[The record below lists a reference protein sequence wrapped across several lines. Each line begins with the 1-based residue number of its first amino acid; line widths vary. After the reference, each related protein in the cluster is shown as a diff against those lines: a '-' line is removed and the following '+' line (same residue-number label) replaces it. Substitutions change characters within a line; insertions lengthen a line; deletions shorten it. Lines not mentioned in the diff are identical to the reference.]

1 MKERQSDTRHGR
13 QREDFLREHV
23 DQGIWMS
30 TEYHSKFFAHELTC
44 PGRHGVD
51 RLSQSLFDASVDLNP
66 HQVEAALFAMRNP
79 LSKGALLADEV
90 GLGKTIEAGLV
101 LCQCWAERKRRLLV
115 ICPASLRKQWQIE
128 LADKFNMPAI
138 VLDSRVYRNAVKD
151 GVGNPLES
159 QAVIITSLHYAA
171 RLANEMRLI
180 PWDLVVID
188 EAHKLRNSHRTSNR
202 MGQAIRWAL
211 EDRKKLLL
219 TATPLQNSLTE
230 LYGITTVIDDQL
242 FGDLPTFRT
251 LYASGDGDLTDL
263 QARLSGFCKRTLRRD
278 VQEFIRYTERKLT
291 TIKFMPTDDEHRL
304 YEAISAFLQRED
316 SYAFPARQRHLTIIV
331 VRKVL
336 ASSPIAL
343 ASTLEVIKER
353 LVSLRDQVCDTG
365 DITARLLDQE
375 DLDEDLLEELFE
387 ELEAQNETEGSQDGN
402 LDEQPV
408 DGAKLESEIEEV
420 EQYIRWAH
428 SLGIDTK
435 TRHLLKALE
444 IGYTSLAEMG
454 AAEKAVVFTESRKTQ
469 AYLKSFLEANGYAG
483 QVVTFS
489 GTNRDPDSARI
500 YEQWLAANQESGKL
514 SGSRA
519 IDIRHAIIDHF
530 RHKAKVMIATEAAG
544 EGINLQ
550 FCSLL
555 VNFDLPWNPQR
566 IEQRIGRVHRYGQKH
581 DVVVINFLNERNAA
595 DQRVYEL
602 LRHKFHLFEGVFG
615 ASDEVLGQLD
625 SSAGLERRILD
636 LYQECRTIAEIED
649 GFCKLQQELDEQ
661 IQLKMADTRR
671 MLLEHFDEDVHAH
684 IKINYD
690 AALRALDAVG
700 RKFWRLTR
708 HILDGLAEFDEQE
721 LCFHLRHVPRPDILP
736 GTYVLNRKRDTRVQ
750 EAGELADAE
759 DGWNLYRLNHPLGEY
774 CIAQGKG
781 LITEPAHVEFDLSGY
796 DARLSGLDPYQGC
809 SGWLV
814 LNRLTIESLERE
826 EYLLFSGFTDQGE
839 SLDHDVLDQ
848 FFRLDGRVIEET
860 TPTKTCAKRLLAD
873 AGQFAQATLR
883 RSLEENNEH
892 FQERR
897 EQLFRWAEDVV
908 RAAER
913 DLDLAKAEVRAANRA
928 AALANTVDEQK
939 RAQEQVREMERK
951 KRRARQRIFEVEDDV
966 EVKRD
971 ALIQALEN
979 KMVQNTDTQPL
990 FMLHWT
996 IV

>member
-1 MKERQSDTRHGR
+1 MTMRRSGTGITDFHGK
-13 QREDFLREHV
+13 
-23 DQGIWMS
+23 
-30 TEYHSKFFAHELTC
+30 YFAHELTR

-66 HQVEAALFAMRNP
+66 HQVEAALFAMRSP

-101 LCQCWAERKRRLLV
+101 LCQYWAERKRRLLV
-115 ICPASLRKQWQIE
+115 VCPASLRKQWQIE
-128 LADKFNMPAI
+128 LEDKFNLPAL
-138 VLDSRVYRNAVKD
+138 VLDSRVYRKAVKD
-151 GVGNPLES
+151 GAGNPLES

-171 RLANEMRLI
+171 RLANEMRLV

-188 EAHKLRNSHRTSNR
+188 EAHKLRNSHRASNR
-202 MGQAIRWAL
+202 IGQAIRWAL
-211 EDRKKLLL
+211 EDRQKLLL

-230 LYGITTVIDDQL
+230 LYGITTLIDDQL

-251 LYASGDGDLTDL
+251 LYATVDGDLRDL
-263 QARLSGFCKRTLRRD
+263 QARLAGFCKRTLRRD

-291 TIKFMPTDDEHRL
+291 TIKFSPTDDEHKL
-304 YEAISAFLQRED
+304 YEAVSAFLQRED
-316 SYAFPARQRHLTIIV
+316 SYAFPKRQRHLTIIV

-336 ASSPIAL
+336 ASSPVAL
-343 ASTLEVIKER
+343 ASTLEVIRDR
-353 LVSLRDQVCDTG
+353 LISMRDQARDTS
-365 DITARLLDQE
+365 DITDRLLDE
-375 DLDEDLLEELFE
+375 DDLDEELLEELLE
-387 ELEAQNETEGSQDGN
+387 ELEAGDESEGDRDQE
-402 LDEQPV
+402 DEQV
-408 DGAKLESEIEEV
+408 IDRAKLEAEIEEV
-420 EQYIRWAH
+420 ERYIRWAR

-435 TRHLLKALE
+435 TRHLLRALE
-444 IGYTSLAEMG
+444 IGYESLAEMG

-483 QVVTFS
+483 QVITFS
-489 GTNRDPDSARI
+489 GTNTDPDCARV
-500 YEQWLAANQESGKL
+500 YEQWLAANQDTGKL

-530 RHKAKVMIATEAAG
+530 QNEAKVMIATEAAG

-550 FCSLL
+550 FCSLM

-636 LYQECRTIAEIED
+636 LYQQCRTTAEIEE
-649 GFCKLQQELDEQ
+649 GFRQLQQELDEQ

-671 MLLEHFDEDVHAH
+671 ILLEHFDEDVHAH
-684 IKINYD
+684 IRINYD
-690 AALRALDAVG
+690 ATLRALDAVG

-708 HILDGLAEFDEQE
+708 HILDGMAEFDEHA
-721 LCFHLRHVPRPDILP
+721 LCFQLRQAPGLDIHT
-736 GTYVLNRKRDTRVQ
+736 GTYVLNRKRDVRGQ
-750 EAGELADAE
+750 DAAGQRDDE

-774 CIAQGKG
+774 CIAQGKA
-781 LITEPAHVEFDLSGY
+781 LATDPAHVEFDLTGY
-796 DARLSGLDPYQGC
+796 DARLSALEPYQGR

-814 LNRLTIESLERE
+814 LNRLVVESLDRE
-826 EYLLFSGFTDQGE
+826 EYLLFSGFTDDGK
-839 SLDHDVLDQ
+839 SLDHDVIDQ
-848 FFRLDGRVIEET
+848 FFRLDGRVRGDAAPGKSRE
-860 TPTKTCAKRLLAD
+860 KHLLAD

-883 RSLEENNEH
+883 RSLEENNRH

-897 EQLFRWAEDVV
+897 EQLYRWAEDVV

-928 AALANTVDEQK
+928 ASLAATVEEQK
-939 RAQEQVREMERK
+939 RAQEHVREMERK
-951 KRRARQRIFEVEDDV
+951 KRRARQRIFEVEDDI
-966 EVKRD
+966 EAKRD
-971 ALIQALEN
+971 ALIEALEK
-979 KMVQNTDTQPL
+979 KMVQNTETQPL
-990 FMLHWT
+990 FMLRWT